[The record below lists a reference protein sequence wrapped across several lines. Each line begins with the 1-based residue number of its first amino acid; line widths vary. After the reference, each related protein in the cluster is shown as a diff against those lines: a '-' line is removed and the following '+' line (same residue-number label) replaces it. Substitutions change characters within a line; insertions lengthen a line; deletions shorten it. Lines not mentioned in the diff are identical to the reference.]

1 MDKYIDTPW
10 ILRITALAL
19 AVLMFFSVKPNGSET
34 NVDTTASGM
43 KSEILQDIPVELK
56 YDDSNFVVTGVPQT
70 VNVKITGPIGIVI
83 TTQSGRNAKVVVNV
97 KDKPSGEHVVK
108 FVPEGFSDKLEVAV
122 EPKTVKV
129 SVEERITKDVQVE
142 PEINESQLEDGKFV
156 KSMTTEPQM
165 VTVSGA
171 KSAIESI
178 NYVKATVSADN
189 GANKTFEKTAGVKI
203 FDRDLNILNVDVEPK
218 TVKVKVEIGEYN
230 REVPLT
236 ITKKGKPAK
245 GYVVD
250 SLETKTKKVIIYGAK
265 SDIDQIQQISA
276 EVDVS
281 DIKKSTTSTGKLV
294 KPTGVTSVSID
305 NIDVKVKVSKDD
317 GTDSS
322 ATEDTNKEDEDE
334 VTTTQSTDTQQTK
347 TFKNLNIQL
356 SGLDTEQYNQEFI
369 APKTGQVDVKVEGTK
384 DKIKTLSATDLSVYV
399 DAQNVSEGTEELPIK
414 VDGPEGITTSLST
427 ANLKLI
433 FTKQTS

>member
-414 VDGPEGITTSLST
+414 VDGPAGITTSLST